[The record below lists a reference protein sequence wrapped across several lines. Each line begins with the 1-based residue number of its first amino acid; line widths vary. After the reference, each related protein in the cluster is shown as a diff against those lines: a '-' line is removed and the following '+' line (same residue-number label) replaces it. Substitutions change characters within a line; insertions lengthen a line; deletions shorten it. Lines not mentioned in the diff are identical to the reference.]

1 MPFQKKYVFLQSK
14 ILTKKKDLAPVQN
27 SNDMTI
33 ELPDIEHNQCI
44 DHNLFIRLSHK
55 DKALMDFLGVTKIPI
70 QQELFGENKIP
81 ARAIILDDGHML

>member
-33 ELPDIEHNQCI
+33 ELPDIEHN
-44 DHNLFIRLSHK
+44 LFIQLSHK

-70 QQELFGENKIP
+70 QQELFGEKQDTCSCDNI
-81 ARAIILDDGHML
+81 R